1 MIYKQT
7 KIYKNI
13 QKAEIYY
20 KRKCE
25 DSRGAENA

>member
-1 MIYKQT
+1 MNFLIRP
-7 KIYKNI
+7 KNR
-13 QKAEIYY
+13 KAEIYY